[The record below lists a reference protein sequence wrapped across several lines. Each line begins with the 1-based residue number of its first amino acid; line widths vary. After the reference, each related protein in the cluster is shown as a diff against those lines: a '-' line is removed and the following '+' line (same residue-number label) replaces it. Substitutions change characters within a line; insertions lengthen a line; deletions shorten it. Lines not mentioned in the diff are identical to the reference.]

1 MDNVFMENKTDNENN
16 WKKYT
21 LVAILLIIVL
31 LFQVNSY
38 KRKFVDLER
47 QINGIN
53 RQFYSLEQNL
63 NYSIN
68 RIEDHLSQSLS
79 DVISH
84 EIDYENIDTGAKTVD
99 VQISFETKE
108 VDPEAKYYV
117 LYSPIE
123 ESKDTE
129 IAANILHGT
138 RFHSNFTLSYMNNY
152 SFKIIEKA
160 KDGGIRRLN
169 HDDIYLYIYDDL
181 FRYKTTINSSEI
193 SESNTHI
200 AYGFSVI
207 NKTFGLDD
215 LAIDKVELSLY
226 YQGFLVYNEDITNNN
241 DRNMMNL
248 NTNNNSTSSFGYST
262 SDHLIKEDKEDE
274 IEIKYFYAK
283 IVKEELRE
291 AYPDFFNKGDNN
303 LNSKLDSII
312 VVTMKSGQKVTLS

>member
-1 MDNVFMENKTDNENN
+1 
-16 WKKYT
+16 
-21 LVAILLIIVL
+21 
-31 LFQVNSY
+31 
-38 KRKFVDLER
+38 
-47 QINGIN
+47 
-53 RQFYSLEQNL
+53 
-63 NYSIN
+63 
-68 RIEDHLSQSLS
+68 
-79 DVISH
+79 
-84 EIDYENIDTGAKTVD
+84 
-99 VQISFETKE
+99 
-108 VDPEAKYYV
+108 
-117 LYSPIE
+117 
-123 ESKDTE
+123 
-129 IAANILHGT
+129 
-138 RFHSNFTLSYMNNY
+138 MNNY

-181 FRYKTTINSSEI
+181 FRYKTTINSSES